1 MAPKRLAFIKC
12 LPGNK
17 SGDELSNPWSFP
29 YATREPLMMYKN
41 IIFQSKCFFV
51 NKNIVTHLNVTPPI
65 YVPSKSDVRK
75 TFAAGSVASDGNS
88 CMYVATHV
96 KTAAAPTKLLIC
108 QCCKLFFTKTH
119 TIIKTEPVKSSN

>member
-1 MAPKRLAFIKC
+1 MF
-12 LPGNK
+12 
-17 SGDELSNPWSFP
+17 
-29 YATREPLMMYKN
+29 
-41 IIFQSKCFFV
+41 FFV
-51 NKNIVTHLNVTPPI
+51 NKNIVKHLNVTPPI

-108 QCCKLFFTKTH
+108 QYCKLFFFVKTRRYNNNESLLM
-119 TIIKTEPVKSSN
+119 TEPVKSSNQLR